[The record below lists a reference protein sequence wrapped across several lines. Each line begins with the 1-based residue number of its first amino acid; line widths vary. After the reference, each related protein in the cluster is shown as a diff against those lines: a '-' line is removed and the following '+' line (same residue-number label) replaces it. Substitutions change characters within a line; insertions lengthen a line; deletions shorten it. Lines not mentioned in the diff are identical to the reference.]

1 MHLFEI
7 WLGPFQLYRIEEDS
21 NLFKDENF
29 KMTKTLFR
37 LAETEKSSD
46 KEELK
51 VNYSSSKLE
60 QLTELSPT
68 LDHTDFNYTM
78 ACSPNVFIKEV

>member
-1 MHLFEI
+1 MQLLDLDLF
-7 WLGPFQLYRIEEDS
+7 IEKR
-21 NLFKDENF
+21 LFKRRQQLVRMKF
-29 KMTKTLFR
+29 TTTKTLFR

-51 VNYSSSKLE
+51 VNYSRSKME
-60 QLTELSPT
+60 QLTEVSPA
-68 LDHTDFNYTM
+68 LLPSDFNYTM

>member
-1 MHLFEI
+1 
-7 WLGPFQLYRIEEDS
+7 
-21 NLFKDENF
+21 
-29 KMTKTLFR
+29 MTKTLFR

-68 LDHTDFNYTM
+68 LVHTDFNYTM
-78 ACSPNVFIKEV
+78 ACSPNVFIKEVRSQMFEVAWYWQVLNTKEMQHLAI